1 MDSNLKGLYE
11 LEKAKHKA
19 QMEFVKAETEL
30 RRKEIELKKEA
41 FKGNDGY
48 TPIKGKD
55 YFTKEEIESISK
67 EILSL
72 IPKPKDGVDAVV
84 DYEKILKVVYSK
96 INEIV
101 SKIPTQKGVAGQK
114 GERGEKGEKG
124 EDGKTPVI
132 DTNKLTKEILALI
145 KKDKSLSVDY
155 QNIFKELEKQVYRMR
170 ETMPVGSSNS
180 LRGLIDADLT
190 GVPQDAKGNFLL
202 GQTWDLYVTNW
213 SVAPSL
219 NGTITGGSVYDYT
232 LNGTTRYRFVPDPYD
247 PTLDAFYSTF
257 SAGVLSDI
265 IVTRG

>member
-1 MDSNLKGLYE
+1 MDENIKGLYQ
-11 LEKAKHKA
+11 LEKIKYKA
-19 QMEFVKAETEL
+19 HMELIQAESEL
-30 RRKEIELKKEA
+30 RKKEIELKKEA

-55 YFTKEEIESISK
+55 YFTEKEIKDISK

-114 GERGEKGEKG
+114 GERGEKGE
-124 EDGKTPVI
+124 DGKTPVI

-145 KKDKSLSVDY
+145 KKDKSFSVDY
-155 QNIFKELEKQVYRMR
+155 HNIFKELEKQVYRMR

-190 GVPQDAKGNFLL
+190 GVPQNERGIYML
-202 GQTWDLYVTNW
+202 GQT
-213 SVAPSL
+213 SL
-219 NGTITGGSVYDYT
+219 DDIADGT
-232 LNGTTRYRFVPDPYD
+232 
-247 PTLDAFYSTF
+247 
-257 SAGVLSDI
+257 
-265 IVTRG
+265 VTRVNNFVSTVTLTTGKVYTFTRDVNSNIISYTDGTNTWTLSRDGNNFINGWTVI